1 LGEIADALRRARA
14 ESPDEKGAQPTTP
27 RPDASEIAQAI
38 VESALPNA
46 DAQRDWTG
54 AAPLGGEP
62 GHAAPQSLDAQAGQ
76 LALPGE
82 ETPGG
87 ELCRH
92 LALRVHSELE
102 RRGARSLAIV
112 SALRNEGKSTV
123 ACNLAIALASLT
135 RGRGVALVDLDL
147 RKPSV
152 ASVLGIT
159 AKIGIERVLDGQA
172 RLAEAVVAIDEP
184 ALDVFPA
191 VEPQRNAHEL
201 LLQPAFP
208 ELLRQ
213 LEARYAAIVFD
224 TPPTLLVPDTR
235 LILRHVPVCA
245 PIARTG
251 STRAHAFRQM
261 VDVLPR
267 GQILGPIL
275 NGNRPPSHSRD
286 YYYYGDG
293 HDDSDA

>member
-1 LGEIADALRRARA
+1 LGEIADALRRAKA
-14 ESPDEKGAQPTTP
+14 ERSEPPSAPAP
-27 RPDASEIAQAI
+27 RSRPDASEIAQAI
-38 VESALPNA
+38 VESAHPHSE
-46 DAQRDWTG
+46 AQRDWTG
-54 AAPLGGEP
+54 AAPLGDEP
-62 GHAAPQSLDAQAGQ
+62 GIEHLQSLQGRAHQ
-76 LALPGE
+76 LAMPGE

-92 LALRVHSELE
+92 LGLRVHSELE
-102 RRGARSLAIV
+102 RHGARSVAIV

-123 ACNLAIALASLT
+123 ACNLAMALASLT

-152 ASVLGIT
+152 ARLLGIT
-159 AKIGIERVLDGQA
+159 PKIGVERVLDGRA
-172 RLAEAVVAIDEP
+172 SLAESLVAIDEP
-184 ALDVFPA
+184 SLDVFPA
-191 VEPQRNAHEL
+191 LEPQRNAHEL

-208 ELLRQ
+208 EMLRQ
-213 LEARYAAIVFD
+213 LEARYATIVFD

-251 STRAHAFRQM
+251 ETRAKAFGQM
-261 VDVLPR
+261 VAVLPR

-275 NGNRPPSHSRD
+275 NGNRPPRHSRD

-293 HDDSDA
+293 SDDSDA